1 MKTLLSILYCTFIF
15 LSVGLAG
22 ETQPA
27 FSFRWEDLECV
38 RIIPY
43 DDGQVGIEIK
53 PKLEKAY
60 ELLKFTEAHQDE
72 KVTILFGNT
81 EFSHPVIRAKLSN
94 LTVTAPNL
102 DAAFTLIRQLQPKTS
117 K

>member
-1 MKTLLSILYCTFIF
+1 MKTLLSILYCTFVL
-15 LSVGLAG
+15 LSVGFAG
-22 ETQPA
+22 EIQPA

-43 DDGQVGIEIK
+43 DEGQVGIEIN

-60 ELLKFTEAHQDE
+60 ALLKFTEAHQGE

-81 EFSHPVIRAKLSN
+81 EFSHPVIKAKLSN
-94 LTVTAPNL
+94 LTLTARNM
-102 DAAFTLIRQLQPKTS
+102 DAACALIRQLQTKTS
-117 K
+117 Q